1 MRTAVRPSESD
12 RPSVRPSARASERTS
27 EGPFHLR
34 HLLRRRKRD
43 SVRCSALG
51 GEEEEEEEESPL
63 HVNPGTRRPRKR
75 PPQPI
80 QSSPTATV
88 PGRKMT
94 QATSHA
100 VVFPPTPPLCWTQE
114 QRPLPELRPSQPTA
128 TAAAPRGHAQ
138 SPGKTSEGDSMA
150 KFWLESSQVRIKP
163 GPSEFA
169 PLRALLLCNCTFDGQ
184 PEHDRGHPG
193 TTFFFANEIRPRC
206 FTSVKVLVDCQFALL
221 AGRQLER
228 PPQRQEVLQD
238 GIAKVHFLLEGSLPP
253 GLLHHE
259 RLGEGRLRES
269 VSGTKLEAFVQCITY
284 TYTY

>member
-1 MRTAVRPSESD
+1 MVKVEERKAGRKEGRGGEAVAVRPSESD
-12 RPSVRPSARASERTS
+12 RPSVRPSARASERAS

-51 GEEEEEEEESPL
+51 GEEEEEEEEEESPL

-114 QRPLPELRPSQPTA
+114 QRPLPELRPSPPTA

-169 PLRALLLCNCTFDGQ
+169 PLRALLLCYCT
-184 PEHDRGHPG
+184 
-193 TTFFFANEIRPRC
+193 
-206 FTSVKVLVDCQFALL
+206 
-221 AGRQLER
+221 
-228 PPQRQEVLQD
+228 
-238 GIAKVHFLLEGSLPP
+238 
-253 GLLHHE
+253 
-259 RLGEGRLRES
+259 
-269 VSGTKLEAFVQCITY
+269 
-284 TYTY
+284 